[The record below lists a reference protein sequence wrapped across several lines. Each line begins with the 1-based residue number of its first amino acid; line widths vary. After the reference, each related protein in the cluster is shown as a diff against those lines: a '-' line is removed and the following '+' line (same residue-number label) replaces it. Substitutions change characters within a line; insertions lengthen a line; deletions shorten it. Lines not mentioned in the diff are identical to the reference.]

1 MGPHTG
7 EVVKGKVNSPIPR
20 VDGVEH
26 RSVTAAGLQVH
37 IAEAGSGEPLVLLHT
52 SFEHWYAWRHL
63 IPALAAQHRVICPD
77 MRGCGW
83 SEAPAEGYEKERL
96 AHDVLGL
103 LDALE
108 LERVGLVGHGMGGL
122 VGFLVALA
130 APERV
135 SRYLAIGI
143 VHPWLQID
151 ARLAVGLWRSWY
163 QPLVAAPG
171 AGGWLVRRRSLLNWM
186 LRGTSP
192 HAEVWRDEEI
202 DVYAQVLADPTRARA
217 VSLMYRTFLMGEL
230 LPLARGRYR
239 GQRLTVP
246 TLLLFGTKDAFFSA
260 RGLRGYEP
268 YADEMSVE
276 LLEGEGHFVHEE
288 RPELISARAERFFGG
303 RA

>member
-1 MGPHTG
+1 M
-7 EVVKGKVNSPIPR
+7 EEGKAEPPIPL

-26 RSVTAAGLQVH
+26 RFVSVGGLRVH
-37 IAEAGSGEPLVLLHT
+37 VAEAGSGDPLVLLHT

-83 SEAPAEGYEKERL
+83 SGAPAEGYEKERL

-103 LDALE
+103 LDALG
-108 LERVGLVGHGMGGL
+108 LERTGLAGHGMGGL
-122 VGFLVALA
+122 VGFLAALA

-143 VHPWLQID
+143 IHPWLQVD
-151 ARLAVGLWRSWY
+151 PRLVAGLWRSWY

-192 HAEVWRDEEI
+192 HPEEWLDEEI
-202 DVYAQVLADPTRARA
+202 DSYCEALADPARARA
-217 VSLMYRTFLMGEL
+217 VSLMYRTFLMREL
-230 LPLARGRYR
+230 LALARGRYR
-239 GQRLTVP
+239 ALRLTVP
-246 TLLLFGTKDAFFSA
+246 TLLLFGTNDAFFSA

-303 RA
+303 KA

>member
-1 MGPHTG
+1 M
-7 EVVKGKVNSPIPR
+7 ERGKADPPIPL

-26 RSVTAAGLQVH
+26 RFVSVAGLRVH
-37 IAEAGSGEPLVLLHT
+37 VAEAGSGDPLVLLHT

-83 SEAPAEGYEKERL
+83 SGAPAEGYEKESL

-103 LDALE
+103 LDALG
-108 LERVGLVGHGMGGL
+108 LERTGLVGHGMGGL
-122 VGFLVALA
+122 VGFLAALA

-135 SRYLAIGI
+135 SRYLAIGVI
-143 VHPWLQID
+143 HPWLQVD
-151 ARLAVGLWRSWY
+151 ARLVAGLWRSWY

-192 HAEVWRDEEI
+192 HSEEWLDEEI
-202 DVYAQVLADPTRARA
+202 DFYWEALADPARARA
-217 VSLMYRTFLMGEL
+217 VSLMYRTFLMREL

-239 GQRLTVP
+239 AHRLTVP
-246 TLLLFGTKDAFFSA
+246 TLLLFGTNDAFFSA
-260 RGLRGYEP
+260 RGLRGFEP

-303 RA
+303 KA